1 MEPNKLLE
9 AIRVELKPILDELKA
24 EIVELSLKR
33 LPAKITLQLF
43 VDKEGGINIDECAI
57 INSRLG
63 DIIEAKNLIDE
74 RYILEVSSPGLDR
87 PLKTKRDFERVVG
100 KKLDIW
106 LVREQKN
113 KTFITGR
120 LKSLDEKG
128 LTVESAKN
136 GDIAIDYE
144 TISRAVLKL

>member
-1 MEPNKLLE
+1 
-9 AIRVELKPILDELKA
+9 
-24 EIVELSLKR
+24 

-136 GDIAIDYE
+136 GDITIDYE